1 MAQYLIGNIKGAKG
15 DPGFSPTVTVE
26 TVQGGAKITAT
37 DVNGTTV
44 ANIRNGIDASG
55 ESIDLSPYATKVDLA
70 EVASEIPDME
80 QYATKDYLE
89 AAIPTKLSELDNDT
103 DFLIADNVVT
113 SINGLTGD
121 VLLDIGGGSSEPLQ
135 ETDPT
140 VPAWAKQESKPRYEW
155 SEIYEKPFGYIGDTL
170 EVNNG
175 VLDVVNGAA
184 ATETDP
190 VFSAS
195 PAASITAQ
203 NITDWDAK
211 SDFSGDYDDLTN
223 KPDLSVY
230 ATTTALGTGL
240 ARKQD
245 TLTAGEG
252 IQIDNNNE
260 ISLDTDIVPLK
271 ADLPTPDG
279 TTITESN
286 GVWSAVG
293 GGGGS
298 TYTAGNGIEID
309 ANDVISS
316 YPTNTTTGLIMALL
330 GASIDESSFS
340 QNKIGLYN
348 GSTKEQFINGIKDG
362 RVVEAGANF
371 YWTGLGTDL
380 VELGFKSLLTIPNN
394 GVRAIIDLT
403 TSGQAN

>member
-271 ADLPTPDG
+271 ADLPSADG
-279 TTITESN
+279 TTIVDNN

-340 QNKIGLYN
+340 QNKIGLYR
-348 GSTKEQFINGIKDG
+348 IKHHYI
-362 RVVEAGANF
+362 VEAQKNN
-371 YWTGLGTDL
+371 
-380 VELGFKSLLTIPNN
+380 LLTELKM
-394 GVRAIIDLT
+394 VKL
-403 TSGQAN
+403 